1 MAISSIKNKEK
12 ENSNN
17 SQFVFDAK
25 DICEFFGVTRATLSN
40 WVKKGAPKEEY
51 GKYDLRELVK
61 WRYSS
66 GLSPEMRK
74 IQAEADL
81 KEILTV
87 KSDDVTGRVKTYEAI
102 VKGEPI
108 PQPGIPESF
117 RVMLKEL
124 QSLGLDVVV
133 QDKDGNEIDMRQNFD
148 DEETGFDMRDVAG
161 TENVVQ
167 ESELLNDYNIKDA
180 DAGFDDPSV
189 LDDNNSA
196 AAEPASD
203 EVSFDE

>member
-81 KEILTV
+81 KSIKPRRKRYVWVSL
-87 KSDDVTGRVKTYEAI
+87 
-102 VKGEPI
+102 KGTTPKRL
-108 PQPGIPESF
+108 PFQGMCGGS
-117 RVMLKEL
+117 
-124 QSLGLDVVV
+124 
-133 QDKDGNEIDMRQNFD
+133 
-148 DEETGFDMRDVAG
+148 
-161 TENVVQ
+161 
-167 ESELLNDYNIKDA
+167 
-180 DAGFDDPSV
+180 
-189 LDDNNSA
+189 
-196 AAEPASD
+196 
-203 EVSFDE
+203 